1 MSQDHPDSVR
11 DDPAVGVADEVHPV
25 VVVADEVLPWAEM
38 LDKQLMQIYVEY
50 NQNDEREK
58 INVTRRHTFLEIK
71 TIICRSC
78 CTTPDKII
86 LYWMGDEMQDD
97 VMLADVVG
105 WRDAC
110 STTFHCEDREL
121 RADREL
127 REDEWRADRGV
138 KRARSSRSSGSG
150 CDLAKILLSSSK

>member
-11 DDPAVGVADEVHPV
+11 DDPAVGVADEVHPI

-97 VMLADVVG
+97 AMLADVVG
-105 WRDAC
+105 WRTAT

-121 RADREL
+121 RADR
-127 REDEWRADRGV
+127 GV
-138 KRARSSRSSGSG
+138 KRSRSSRSRGSG
-150 CDLAKILLSSSK
+150 CDLASILLSSSK